1 MIALVRRGIARGFDA
16 AERGLNRLAGP
27 ALNPLAQL
35 GALGFFLFWIVTV
48 SGIYLFMLFDTGVEN
63 AHASVEW
70 YSTTGHRWHAG
81 VMRSFHRYASDMMI
95 VVMVLHLLREFSR
108 DRYRGGRWFSW
119 VTGVPVIWFLYMSG
133 ITGYWLVWD
142 QLAQYIATTSTE
154 LLDWLPI
161 FGEPIARNFLA
172 PSSLSNRFFTLL
184 VFLHIA
190 VPLVLLFML
199 WIHIQ
204 RITRP
209 RVNPP
214 RALAALTMLAL
225 LAVSI
230 VKPALSQGAADLAK
244 VPSPVGLDWFYLPL
258 YPLADAAPGALWGLL
273 GAATVMLAAM
283 PWLPPLR
290 RMKPATVDLDHCN
303 GCGRCVEDCPYDA
316 LQLVLRSDGLPYH
329 VEVVVNT
336 DKCVSC
342 GICTG
347 ACPSST
353 PFRST
358 GPLDTGID
366 LPDVTFASM
375 RERLHELAA
384 RDTSSPRLLVIGC
397 WHGAA
402 AARGEDVL
410 SLPCVAAAPP
420 SLIDYALSRGLVD
433 GVVIAGC
440 SESACYNR
448 LGVEWMQQRI
458 AGERNPY
465 LRSRVPRDRIL
476 SVWAS
481 PAEGARLDHE
491 INTFKVR
498 LAKLAQEQPQQ
509 QTTETPT
516 TVREAAS

>member
-1 MIALVRRGIARGFDA
+1 M
-16 AERGLNRLAGP
+16 
-27 ALNPLAQL
+27 
-35 GALGFFLFWIVTV
+35 
-48 SGIYLFMLFDTGVEN
+48 
-63 AHASVEW
+63 
-70 YSTTGHRWHAG
+70 
-81 VMRSFHRYASDMMI
+81 
-95 VVMVLHLLREFSR
+95 
-108 DRYRGGRWFSW
+108 
-119 VTGVPVIWFLYMSG
+119 
-133 ITGYWLVWD
+133 
-142 QLAQYIATTSTE
+142 
-154 LLDWLPI
+154 
-161 FGEPIARNFLA
+161 
-172 PSSLSNRFFTLL
+172 
-184 VFLHIA
+184 FLHIA

-209 RVNPP
+209 KVNPP
-214 RALAALTMLAL
+214 RTLAALTMLAL
-225 LAVSI
+225 LAVAI

-258 YPLADAAPGALWGLL
+258 YPLADTAPGALWGLL
-273 GAATVMLAAM
+273 AAATVMLASM

-290 RMKPATVDLDHCN
+290 RMKPAAIDLDHCN

-316 LQLVLRSDGLPYH
+316 LQLVPRSDGQPYA
-329 VEVVVNT
+329 VEVAIDA

-347 ACPSST
+347 SCPSST

-375 RERLHELAA
+375 REWLHELTA
-384 RDTSSPRLLVIGC
+384 RDATSPRLLVIGC

-402 AARGEDVL
+402 SAHNADVL

-433 GVVIAGC
+433 GVVVAGC

-465 LRSRVPRDRIL
+465 LRSRVPRERIL

-481 PAEGARLDHE
+481 PAEGARLDRE
-491 INTFKVR
+491 INAFKVR
-498 LAKLAQEQPQQ
+498 LTEFVQEQPQQ
-509 QTTETPT
+509 HATETPAA
-516 TVREAAS
+516 VREAAP

>member
-1 MIALVRRGIARGFDA
+1 MIVFFRQGLRRIFDV
-16 AERGLNRLAGP
+16 AERGLDRLAGP

-35 GALGFFLFWIVTV
+35 GALGFFLFWIVAV

-63 AHASVEW
+63 AYASVEW
-70 YSTTGHRWHAG
+70 YTTRHALHAG
-81 VMRSFHRYASDMMI
+81 VMRSFHRYASDMMV
-95 VVMVLHLLREFSR
+95 VVMALHLLREFSR
-108 DRYRGGRWFSW
+108 DRYRGARWFSW

-190 VPLVLLFML
+190 VPLVFLFVL
-199 WIHIQ
+199 WVHIQ

-209 RVNPP
+209 KVNPP
-214 RALAALTMLAL
+214 RTLAALTMIAL
-225 LAVSI
+225 FAVSI
-230 VKPALSQGAADLAK
+230 VKPALSQGQADLAR
-244 VPSPVGLDWFYLPL
+244 VPSPVGLDWLYLPL

-273 GAATVMLAAM
+273 AAGTMMLAAM

-316 LQLVLRSDGLPYH
+316 LQLVPRTDNLPYAAQ
-329 VEVVVNT
+329 VVVDT
-336 DKCVSC
+336 EKCVSC

-347 ACPSST
+347 SCPSST
-353 PFRST
+353 PFRT
-358 GPLDTGID
+358 AGPLHTGID
-366 LPDVTFASM
+366 LPDLTFASM
-375 RERLHELAA
+375 RERVHQLAEQA
-384 RDTSSPRLLVIGC
+384 TAWPRLLVIGC
-397 WHGAA
+397 WHGSAGTRA
-402 AARGEDVL
+402 SETL
-410 SLPCVAAAPP
+410 SLPCVAMAPP

-440 SESACYNR
+440 AESACHNR
-448 LGVEWMQQRI
+448 LGVEWMQQRM
-458 AGERNPY
+458 AGERDPY
-465 LRSRVPRDRIL
+465 LRPRVPRERIL
-476 SVWAS
+476 TVWALPTDS
-481 PAEGARLDHE
+481 AQLEHE
-491 INTFKVR
+491 LEAFRVR
-498 LAKLAQEQPQQ
+498 LVTMPDSVAPAVE
-509 QTTETPT
+509 
-516 TVREAAS
+516 EAVS